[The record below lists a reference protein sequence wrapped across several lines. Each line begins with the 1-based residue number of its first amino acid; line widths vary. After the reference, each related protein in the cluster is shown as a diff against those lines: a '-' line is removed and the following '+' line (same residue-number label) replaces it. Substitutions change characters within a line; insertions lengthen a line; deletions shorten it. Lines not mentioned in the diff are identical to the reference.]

1 MESILDILWSPEDDW
16 DENDPDWIQ
25 IVCVEIC
32 CATGINVASD
42 CLNLPATVGTC
53 CDHLPILC
61 GQTYIVDKKEHKGLS
76 PQIGT
81 GFLSI
86 D

>member
-1 MESILDILWSPEDDW
+1 VEIGSKYPFGKKLSRTVYMKGGTMESILDILWSPEDDW

-61 GQTYIVDKKEHKGLS
+61 G
-76 PQIGT
+76 
-81 GFLSI
+81 
-86 D
+86 